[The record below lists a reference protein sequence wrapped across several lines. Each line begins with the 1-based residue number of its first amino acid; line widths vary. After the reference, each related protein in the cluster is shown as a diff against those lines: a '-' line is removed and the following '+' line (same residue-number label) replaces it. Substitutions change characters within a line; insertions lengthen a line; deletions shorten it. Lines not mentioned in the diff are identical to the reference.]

1 MNNLFS
7 LVIIIMKKENLVVLS
22 ILLSGLFMTACVE
35 NQNREEI
42 KEQSEK
48 IVSDEDVFAG
58 INLTVSESKRL
69 IAKGISEL
77 PIVKNKLQK
86 GMIIVTKGT
95 TNTYIAEELIGQS
108 IEHGS
113 FLTGHFVPEGQI
125 ELNRDKEKISEIIL
139 KDGKQLDVTYVEA
152 LKMLQPG
159 DIVFKGG
166 NLLNYSKKQAAVCI
180 GAPDGGTTYRFLPYI
195 GDDKAQLIIPI
206 GLEKETSANL
216 EVYEDALNAGNERMN
231 FVPKLYLY
239 KTGMIF
245 TEIEAIRQFADVKV
259 FPYGVGG
266 VAGRE
271 GGVSLVVAGTKDEV
285 EKVLE
290 LVKSIQGENPF

>member
-1 MNNLFS
+1 
-7 LVIIIMKKENLVVLS
+7 MKKENLAVLS
-22 ILLSGLFMTACVE
+22 ILLFSLFMTSCVE
-35 NQNREEI
+35 NPQREVV
-42 KEQSEK
+42 KEQSEN
-48 IVSDEDVFAG
+48 IVSKEDVFAG

-77 PIVKNKLQK
+77 PIVKEKLQK

-113 FLTGHFVPEGQI
+113 FLTGHFVPEGQVQ
-125 ELNRDKEKISEIIL
+125 LNKDKKKIGEIIF
-139 KDGKQLDVTYVEA
+139 KDGKQLDITYVEA

-166 NLLNYSKKQAAVCI
+166 NLLNYSKRQAAVCI
-180 GAPDGGTTYRFLPYI
+180 GAPDGGTTYRFLPYV

-216 EVYEDALNAGNERMN
+216 EMYEEALNAGNERMN
-231 FVPKLYLY
+231 FVPKLHLY
-239 KTGMIF
+239 RNGMIF
-245 TEIEAIRQFADVKV
+245 TEIEAIKLFADVKV

-285 EKVLE
+285 EKALE
-290 LVKSIQGENPF
+290 LVKSVQGEKPF

>member
-1 MNNLFS
+1 
-7 LVIIIMKKENLVVLS
+7 
-22 ILLSGLFMTACVE
+22 MTACVE

-42 KEQSEK
+42 KEQSER

-113 FLTGHFVPEGQI
+113 FLTGHFVPEGQVQ
-125 ELNRDKEKISEIIL
+125 LNKDKKKIGEIVF
-139 KDGKQLDVTYVEA
+139 KDGKQLDITYVEA

-159 DIVFKGG
+159 DIVLKGG

-216 EVYEDALNAGNERMN
+216 EVYEEALNAGNERMN

-245 TEIEAIRQFADVKV
+245 TEIEAVRQFADVKV

-290 LVKSIQGENPF
+290 LVRSIQGEDPF